1 MTALVDRLPAA
12 ALSNRLARYGLVAS
26 RIALGLVFTL
36 AGASIFVLI
45 GHPPPMPPGL
55 AGTFTSAFFA
65 SRWVVFVDLAE
76 LAAGVLLLANRS
88 VPFALVLL
96 AAILSNI
103 LVFHVTMQPQT
114 IALPIVLTVLWLAL
128 AYEHRATLT
137 QLFEVRGK

>member
-1 MTALVDRLPAA
+1 MTALVDRLPGE
-12 ALSNRLARYGLVAS
+12 ALGNRLARYGLVAA

-65 SRWVVFVDLAE
+65 SRWVVFVDLIE
-76 LAAGVLLLANRS
+76 LTAGVLLLANRF
-88 VPFALVLL
+88 VAFALVLL

-103 LVFHVTMQPQT
+103 LAFHITMQPQT
-114 IALPIVLTVLWLAL
+114 IALPIVLTGLWFAL
-128 AYEHRATLT
+128 AYQHRETLT
-137 QLFEVRGK
+137 QLLK